1 MAQIHISGEQPFQVG
16 APLFAIGPSD
26 SGYTLN
32 YSADGVNFTPWDEAT
47 LAEKTQ
53 VVANAA
59 LGMYFKLVDN
69 TTENIAITW

>member
-1 MAQIHISGEQPFQVG
+1 MAQIRISGEQAFQVG
-16 APLFAIGPSD
+16 AHTFAIGPSL

-32 YSADGVNFTPWDEAT
+32 YSADGVNYTPWDEGT
-47 LAEKTQ
+47 LPEKTQ

-69 TTENIAITW
+69 TTDNIAVTW

>member
-1 MAQIHISGEQPFQVG
+1 MAKIKISGEQAFQVE
-16 APLFAIGPSD
+16 ASIFAIGPSE

-32 YSADGVNFTPWDEAT
+32 YSADGVNYIPWDDAT
-47 LAEKTQ
+47 LPEKTQ

-69 TTENIAITW
+69 TSENVTVTW